1 MGQYGLGMG
10 GVKVWACLAL
20 ILSPALTAVQD
31 TKRDPLL
38 KRLFT
43 RLVDEVMG
51 PEDAATEKATTA
63 LDLSVTIDSIL
74 TEDLPVTVGSNITE
88 DIVSQD
94 RIDAEDFTRPT
105 KPTHPTRPTRPTFNL
120 KLPSKKKSF
129 RQEATTA
136 ATTTTTTPAPSDDTC
151 STVCN
156 AVGPAT
162 SVITMG
168 LCAGTIV
175 YKVLPMDDEDSTMD
189 DEDSFED
196 SVMDDEENSLTQYID
211 PSMVC
216 PVSMVTWGL
225 SYAVSSPAICDMLCP
240 GVTAAAR
247 RVDGEEMTDMLYD
260 YTGVY
265 ISPYS
270 LLSPVLYTAR
280 VILGTVITIKEIT
293 AHTEDGVTAENR
305 TITGELCEN
314 ICDSGESIVLAVA
327 VVSCGGSLLVD
338 TFTDDSFVED
348 LMGLV
353 KPSVV
358 CPLAMMVFGVYSTLV
373 APALCDNM
381 CDEAR
386 SRMPPISDLMPTV
399 AVAAGAYTLYDTLF
413 SQKEYTLYSDN
424 ND

>member
-1 MGQYGLGMG
+1 
-10 GVKVWACLAL
+10 
-20 ILSPALTAVQD
+20 
-31 TKRDPLL
+31 
-38 KRLFT
+38 
-43 RLVDEVMG
+43 
-51 PEDAATEKATTA
+51 
-63 LDLSVTIDSIL
+63 
-74 TEDLPVTVGSNITE
+74 
-88 DIVSQD
+88 
-94 RIDAEDFTRPT
+94 
-105 KPTHPTRPTRPTFNL
+105 
-120 KLPSKKKSF
+120 
-129 RQEATTA
+129 
-136 ATTTTTTPAPSDDTC
+136 
-151 STVCN
+151 
-156 AVGPAT
+156 
-162 SVITMG
+162 
-168 LCAGTIV
+168 
-175 YKVLPMDDEDSTMD
+175 MDDEDSIMN
-189 DEDSFED
+189 DEDYFED
-196 SVMDDEENSLTQYID
+196 FAMDDEESSLTQYID

-247 RVDGEEMTDMLYD
+247 RVDGEQMTDMLYD

-373 APALCDNM
+373 TPALCDNM
-381 CDEAR
+381 CKEAR
-386 SRMPPISDLMPTV
+386 NRIPPVIDIIPAM
-399 AVAAGAYTLYDTLF
+399 AVAAGAYSLYDTLF
-413 SQKEYTLYSDN
+413 S
-424 ND
+424 